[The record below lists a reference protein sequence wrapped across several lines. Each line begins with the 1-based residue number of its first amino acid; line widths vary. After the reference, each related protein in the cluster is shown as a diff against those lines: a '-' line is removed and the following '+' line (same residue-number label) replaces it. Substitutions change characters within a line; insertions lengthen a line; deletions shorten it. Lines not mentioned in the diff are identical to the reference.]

1 METKLSLLTRLLEEL
16 ERGVP
21 EEQIRSEYDAA
32 FGKGSLDRLLNPR
45 KEGTKRFD
53 DNPLVLRAEENG
65 AIRALRENRQKDRK
79 SPKDD
84 FRIQILDEERK
95 RLSGITLHY
104 NKIKEL
110 LLPLIQDLPKESKE
124 EIVSDRDIALSDR
137 KNFQTRLKAKDQG
150 HALDESFQKRIS
162 SLTICIHT
170 ENEYLLPLL
179 DERLNEFSL
188 FLLKQNRDAKGYFL
202 IRYSTEKGMNY
213 ERNH

>member
-32 FGKGSLDRLLNPR
+32 FGKGSLDRLLNQR
-45 KEGTKRFD
+45 KEGAKRFD

-65 AIRALRENRQKDRK
+65 AIRALRESRQKDRK

-104 NKIKEL
+104 NKIKDL
-110 LLPLIQDLPKESKE
+110 LLPLIQDLPQESKE
-124 EIVSDRDIALSDR
+124 EIVSDRDVALSDR
-137 KNFQTRLKAKDQG
+137 KNFKTRLKAKDQG
-150 HALDESFQKRIS
+150 QTLDESFQKRIS
-162 SLTICIHT
+162 SLMICIHT

-179 DERLNEFSL
+179 DERLNDFSL

-202 IRYSTEKGMNY
+202 IRYSTEKGY
-213 ERNH
+213 

>member
-45 KEGTKRFD
+45 KEGAKRFD

-65 AIRALRENRQKDRK
+65 AIRALRESRQKDRK

-104 NKIKEL
+104 NKIKDL
-110 LLPLIQDLPKESKE
+110 LLPLIQDLPQESKE
-124 EIVSDRDIALSDR
+124 EIVSDRDVALSDR
-137 KNFQTRLKAKDQG
+137 KNFKTRLKAKDQG
-150 HALDESFQKRIS
+150 QTLEESFQKRIS
-162 SLTICIHT
+162 SLMICIHT

-179 DERLNEFSL
+179 DERLNDFSL

-202 IRYSTEKGMNY
+202 IRYSTEKGY
-213 ERNH
+213 

>member
-21 EEQIRSEYDAA
+21 EEQIRNEYDAA

-104 NKIKEL
+104 NKIKDL
-110 LLPLIQDLPKESKE
+110 LLPLIQDLPQESKE
-124 EIVSDRDIALSDR
+124 EIVTDRDVALSDR
-137 KNFQTRLKAKDQG
+137 KNFKTRLKAKDQG
-150 HALDESFQKRIS
+150 QTLDESFQKRIS
-162 SLTICIHT
+162 S
-170 ENEYLLPLL
+170 
-179 DERLNEFSL
+179 
-188 FLLKQNRDAKGYFL
+188 
-202 IRYSTEKGMNY
+202 
-213 ERNH
+213 

>member
-21 EEQIRSEYDAA
+21 EEQIRNEYDAA
-32 FGKGSLDRLLNPR
+32 FGKGSLDRLLNPG

-104 NKIKEL
+104 NKIKDL
-110 LLPLIQDLPKESKE
+110 LLPLIQDLPQESKE
-124 EIVSDRDIALSDR
+124 EIVSDRDVALSDR
-137 KNFQTRLKAKDQG
+137 KNFKTRLKAKDQG
-150 HALDESFQKRIS
+150 QTLEESFQKRIS
-162 SLTICIHT
+162 SLMICIHT

-179 DERLNEFSL
+179 DERLNDFSL

-202 IRYSTEKGMNY
+202 IRYSTEKGY
-213 ERNH
+213 

>member
-21 EEQIRSEYDAA
+21 EEQIRNEYDAA
-32 FGKGSLDRLLNPR
+32 FGKGSLDRLLYPR

-104 NKIKEL
+104 NKIKDL
-110 LLPLIQDLPKESKE
+110 LLPLIQDLQESKE
-124 EIVSDRDIALSDR
+124 EIVSDRDVALSDR
-137 KNFQTRLKAKDQG
+137 KNFKTRLKAKDQG
-150 HALDESFQKRIS
+150 QTLDESFQKRIS
-162 SLTICIHT
+162 SLMICIHT

-179 DERLNEFSL
+179 DERLNDFSL

-202 IRYSTEKGMNY
+202 IRYSTEKGY
-213 ERNH
+213 

>member
-32 FGKGSLDRLLNPR
+32 FGKESLDRLLNPR

-104 NKIKEL
+104 NKIKDL
-110 LLPLIQDLPKESKE
+110 LLPLIQDLPQESKE
-124 EIVSDRDIALSDR
+124 EIVSDRDVALSDR
-137 KNFQTRLKAKDQG
+137 KNFKTRLKAKDQG
-150 HALDESFQKRIS
+150 QTLDESFQKRIS
-162 SLTICIHT
+162 SLMICIHT

-179 DERLNEFSL
+179 DERLNDFSL

-202 IRYSTEKGMNY
+202 IRYSTEKGY
-213 ERNH
+213 

>member
-45 KEGTKRFD
+45 KEGAKRFD
-53 DNPLVLRAEENG
+53 YNPLVLRAEENG
-65 AIRALRENRQKDRK
+65 AIRALRESRQKDRK

-104 NKIKEL
+104 NKIKDL
-110 LLPLIQDLPKESKE
+110 LLPLIQDLPQESKE
-124 EIVSDRDIALSDR
+124 EIVSDRDVALSDR
-137 KNFQTRLKAKDQG
+137 KNFKTRLKAKDQG
-150 HALDESFQKRIS
+150 QTLEESFQKRIS
-162 SLTICIHT
+162 SLMICIHT

-179 DERLNEFSL
+179 DERLNDFSL

-202 IRYSTEKGMNY
+202 IRYSTEKGY
-213 ERNH
+213 

>member
-45 KEGTKRFD
+45 KEGAKRFD

-65 AIRALRENRQKDRK
+65 AIRALRESRQKDRK

-104 NKIKEL
+104 NKIKDL
-110 LLPLIQDLPKESKE
+110 LLPLIQDLPQESKE
-124 EIVSDRDIALSDR
+124 EIVSDRDVALSDR
-137 KNFQTRLKAKDQG
+137 KNFKTRLKAKDQG
-150 HALDESFQKRIS
+150 QTLDESFQKRIS
-162 SLTICIHT
+162 SLMICIHT

-179 DERLNEFSL
+179 DERLNDFSL

-202 IRYSTEKGMNY
+202 IRYSTKKGTND

>member
-104 NKIKEL
+104 TG
-110 LLPLIQDLPKESKE
+110 
-124 EIVSDRDIALSDR
+124 
-137 KNFQTRLKAKDQG
+137 F
-150 HALDESFQKRIS
+150 
-162 SLTICIHT
+162 
-170 ENEYLLPLL
+170 
-179 DERLNEFSL
+179 
-188 FLLKQNRDAKGYFL
+188 
-202 IRYSTEKGMNY
+202 
-213 ERNH
+213 